1 MALPSTLHTCI
12 TIISKSQE
20 KILKITNLVKK
31 GFWDYP
37 PIYKFNWL
45 KRKKE
50 GGDGGVYLSRWFP
63 KKSREKHLQIEWIW
77 DGEVRGQREREREGE
92 ELHSGLGLAQGEN
105 EWGRRKGVGPA
116 RVKGVAHPGRVHQPC
131 WRHGM
136 WDDASVADAPP
147 SPRQPSQVCPSPEV
161 AW

>member
-1 MALPSTLHTCI
+1 MALPNTLHTCI

-50 GGDGGVYLSRWFP
+50 GGGWRSIPFSLISKKIPWKTPSNWVDLRW
-63 KKSREKHLQIEWIW
+63 R
-77 DGEVRGQREREREGE
+77 GEGAEREREGE

-116 RVKGVAHPGRVHQPC
+116 RVKGVAHPGRVHQQC